1 VSVYFTS
8 LFFSIYALYGE
19 AVVILAEPGL
29 KDLASFVPCFE
40 IEGRLAALTVLPVEA
55 VGVAEVM
62 LVHERRQWENQ
73 VTM

>member
-1 VSVYFTS
+1 V
-8 LFFSIYALYGE
+8 AR
-19 AVVILAEPGL
+19 AEPGL
-29 KDLASFVPCFE
+29 EDLASFVPCFE
-40 IEGRLAALTVLPVEA
+40 IESRGLRLAALNVLPVEA